1 MDLVFR
7 DAQVGSLPHEAC
19 FVVNASMALT
29 SEDLVLRLADTVR
42 RMPNLRTDPITPE
55 LNQWLAQ
62 ATALVEMA
70 GGLIDGSMIDG
81 AVIKTSAQFL
91 GGSNRLNNAQQIE
104 IILRHT
110 LARLE
115 LSSMRGDNQGETQR
129 QSG

>member
-1 MDLVFR
+1 
-7 DAQVGSLPHEAC
+7 
-19 FVVNASMALT
+19 
-29 SEDLVLRLADTVR
+29 
-42 RMPNLRTDPITPE
+42 MPNLRTDPITPE